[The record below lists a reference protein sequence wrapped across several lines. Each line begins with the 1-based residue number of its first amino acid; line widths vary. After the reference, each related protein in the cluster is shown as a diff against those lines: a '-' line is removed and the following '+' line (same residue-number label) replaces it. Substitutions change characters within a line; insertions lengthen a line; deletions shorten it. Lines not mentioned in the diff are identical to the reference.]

1 VAPLISYN
9 GKLLTVNGKLASDLS
24 CCCGEGG
31 GGCDCPQ
38 YVPWGGNTQELTFT
52 LNNNIVCSKC
62 MSNSLVNYLN
72 GSYLNRL
79 NISNNPCLYEAEYDL
94 YFENCY
100 PQSCRVMV
108 TFLLS
113 NFPDCDCQGAGDY
126 CDYTIVSWHVTLG
139 TCQVID
145 ITAGSFC

>member
-24 CCCGEGG
+24 CCSPCTGTPR
-31 GGCDCPQ
+31 CPCPQ
-38 YVPWGGNTQELTFT
+38 HVSWGNNTQELTFT

-62 MSNSLVNYLN
+62 MSNSVFN
-72 GSYLNRL
+72 YLNRL
-79 NISNNPCLYEAEYDL
+79 DISNDPNNPCLYEAEYDL

-100 PQSCRVMV
+100 PQSCKVMV
-108 TFLLS
+108 TFFLS
-113 NFPDCDCQGAGDY
+113 NFPDCDCQGTGDH
-126 CDYTIVSWHVTLG
+126 CDYSIVSWRVTLG

-145 ITAGSFC
+145 ITAGNFC